1 MIRFIHHFNYPS
13 EVSRADGEA
22 WYLGTHVPLIRELPG
37 VVRYRSWRQIDVGI
51 PYPSAGAPTPH
62 NQFVRR
68 TELCFEDHAAW
79 QTAYRSAPQLWSRAP
94 ERRLGFGEF
103 ECMFIGEEPEFD
115 LLRDAP
121 PQHYKYM
128 TLQLWWPRGRPEI
141 DENEEIFIDS
151 YCLFYAPH
159 ISFADGEDWYLGHH
173 TREGKQLPGMRHY
186 RTWRMIRVPEEPGSP
201 LKPNR
206 WARLTELGM
215 SPTAYIADMVN
226 EETRIRFTRSP
237 LGNVIGGWMNI
248 SIKLNQVDD
257 FLHPGRAAS

>member
-13 EVSRADGEA
+13 GVSRADGEA
-22 WYLGTHVPLIRELPG
+22 WYLGTHAALVRRLPG
-37 VVRYRSWRQIDVGI
+37 VLRYRSWPQLDVDI
-51 PYPSAGAPTPH
+51 PYPSPGAPTPH

-68 TELCFEDHAAW
+68 SELCFEDYEAW
-79 QTAYRSAPQLWSRAP
+79 RTAYRAAPQLWNPAP
-94 ERRLGFGEF
+94 EGALGFREF
-103 ECMFIGEEPEFD
+103 ECMFIGEEPEFN

-128 TLQLWWPRGRPEI
+128 TLPLWWPKGPPQV

-151 YCLFYAPH
+151 YCFSYPPN
-159 ISFADGEDWYLGHH
+159 ISFAEGEDWYLGHH

-186 RTWRMIRVPEEPGSP
+186 RTWRTIRVPEEPGSP
-201 LKPNR
+201 LKPNK

-215 SPTAYIADMVN
+215 SPPAYKAAMVN
-226 EETRIRFTRSP
+226 DETRIRFTPSP
-237 LGNVIGGWMNI
+237 LGRVIGGWMNI

-257 FLHPGRAAS
+257 LLEPSNAAS